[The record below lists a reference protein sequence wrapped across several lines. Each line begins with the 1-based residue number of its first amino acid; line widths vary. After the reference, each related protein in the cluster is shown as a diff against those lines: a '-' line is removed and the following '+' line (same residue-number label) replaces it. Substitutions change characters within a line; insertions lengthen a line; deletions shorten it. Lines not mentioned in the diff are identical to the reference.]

1 MLRTFN
7 CGVGGVVIVSP
18 EDKEYVLD
26 ALKNEDAVEIGRIK
40 GKGLYTVA
48 ICPTKLK
55 LMFVFLRIYWV
66 SGESVEFCRGDGK
79 TDAAVPTY
87 PAHSR
92 SLSFEEESWCSNLW
106 QWNQSAGTARLRKRT
121 HS

>member
-26 ALKNEDAVEIGRIK
+26 ALKKEDAVEIGRIK

-48 ICPTKLK
+48 IFSTNLK
-55 LMFVFLRIYWV
+55 LIIFFIRIYWV
-66 SGESVEFCRGDGK
+66 SGESVELCRGDGK
-79 TDAAVPTY
+79 TDAAIPTY
-87 PAHSR
+87 PAHIR

-106 QWNQSAGTARLRKRT
+106 
-121 HS
+121 